1 MRRKFLA
8 LVVALIF
15 VAAEPVSAQAIQ
27 KCSSSQTFVIASAQ
41 REVSLAQFA
50 VTAAQ
55 GYVRG
60 ATASNSASQSAL
72 RTASN
77 NLNNI
82 NKQINVLTAKE
93 YGANRV
99 ALLDLQVAVERLNRQ
114 VPAAERGLN
123 IAQAAADQAQKFL
136 DLQSQRLSQAQ
147 DNVAR
152 KQAELQ
158 RQQSKCSY

>member
-8 LVVALIF
+8 LVVALLF
-15 VAAEPVSAQAIQ
+15 VSAEPAAAQAIQ
-27 KCSSSQTFVIASAQ
+27 TCSSSQNYVIASAQ
-41 REVSLAQFA
+41 RQVSVAQFA

-60 ATASNSASQSAL
+60 ATASNNSSQSAL
-72 RTASN
+72 RAASN

-82 NKQINVLTAKE
+82 NKQINALMAKQN
-93 YGANRV
+93 GANRV

-123 IAQAAADQAQKFL
+123 IAQAAADQSQKYL
-136 DLQSQRLSQAQ
+136 DLQSRRLSDAQ

-152 KQAELQ
+152 RQSELQ
-158 RQQSKCSY
+158 RQQSKCSP

>member
-8 LVVALIF
+8 LVVALLF
-15 VAAEPVSAQAIQ
+15 VAAEPAAAQAIQ
-27 KCSSSQTFVIASAQ
+27 KCSSSQNFVIASAQ
-41 REVSLAQFA
+41 RQVSVAQFA

-60 ATASNSASQSAL
+60 ATASNNSSQSAL
-72 RTASN
+72 RAASN

-82 NKQINVLTAKE
+82 NKQINALMAKQN
-93 YGANRV
+93 GANRV

-123 IAQAAADQAQKFL
+123 IAQATADQSQKYL
-136 DLQSQRLSQAQ
+136 DLQSQRLSDAQ

-152 KQAELQ
+152 KQSELQ
-158 RQQSKCSY
+158 RQQSKCSP

>member
-8 LVVALIF
+8 LVVALLF
-15 VAAEPVSAQAIQ
+15 VSAEPAAAQAIQ
-27 KCSSSQTFVIASAQ
+27 KCSSSQNYVIASAQ
-41 REVSLAQFA
+41 RQVSVAQFA

-60 ATASNSASQSAL
+60 ATASNNSSQSAL
-72 RTASN
+72 RAASN

-82 NKQINVLTAKE
+82 NKQINALMAKQN
-93 YGANRV
+93 GANRV

-123 IAQAAADQAQKFL
+123 IAQATADQSQKYL
-136 DLQSQRLSQAQ
+136 DLQSQRLSDAQ

-152 KQAELQ
+152 KQSELQ
-158 RQQSKCSY
+158 RQQSKCTP